1 MFAPSS
7 SGAAFLTALLATVC
21 WGSWSVPFKFCQD
34 KISFEGFYAN
44 FAIGICFASLLST
57 FTLGVATIS
66 GNEKSVLDDFSSL
79 SGFRVACAIAGGCVF
94 NVANIGLC
102 KSIELMGL
110 AVAFPLCIGMA
121 LVVGTLVNYAISPS
135 GNIPLLIVGLI
146 FGLVAV
152 CGVAVVEVLKQ
163 REQQMRENDYKQKSG
178 SSDMTSV
185 ENAKPEGDAPQEE
198 GTSAQTDS
206 TPEVNTPVVQPT
218 FMRKLIVTT
227 FSGALMSF
235 WSPLTTLAI
244 SSDVES
250 SMGAPLT
257 PYGEYFFFCLAILLS
272 TALMIPAIL
281 ACPIEGGAS
290 KSMTSAVR
298 KYRNSPISTHVL
310 CLVAGVIWGI
320 GGNAN
325 SIGAA
330 SSELSPATSYG
341 IGQAAPVM
349 AIFWGLFLFHEFA
362 GTSMKLKGLL
372 AVVVIL
378 FLAAIGSFYFSQQL
392 DD

>member
-1 MFAPSS
+1 V
-7 SGAAFLTALLATVC
+7 T
-21 WGSWSVPFKFCQD
+21 
-34 KISFEGFYAN
+34 
-44 FAIGICFASLLST
+44 
-57 FTLGVATIS
+57 
-66 GNEKSVLDDFSSL
+66 DDFSSL
-79 SGFRVACAIAGGCVF
+79 SGLRVAEAIGGGCVF

-135 GNIPLLIVGLI
+135 GNIPLLIVGLL
-146 FGLVAV
+146 FGLAAV

-163 REQQMRENDYKQKSG
+163 REQQMREQAYQQQKS
-178 SSDMTSV
+178 SSAEITNV
-185 ENAKPEGDAPQEE
+185 ENAKPTEGAAGTIASTDIDVSQEE
-198 GTSAQTDS
+198 GTSAQTDLP
-206 TPEVNTPVVQPT
+206 PEVDTPFVQPT
-218 FMRKLIVTT
+218 FMRKMIVTCS
-227 FSGALMSF
+227 SGALMSF
-235 WSPLTTLAI
+235 WSPLATLAI
-244 SSDVES
+244 SSDVKS

-272 TALMIPAIL
+272 TACLIPAIL

-290 KSMTSAVR
+290 KPMAPALR
-298 KYRNSPISTHVL
+298 KFWNAPTRAHVL

-362 GTSMKLKGLL
+362 GNLDASSITTIVLR
-372 AVVVIL
+372 AVQDST
-378 FLAAIGSFYFSQQL
+378 ADANWETRT
-392 DD
+392 